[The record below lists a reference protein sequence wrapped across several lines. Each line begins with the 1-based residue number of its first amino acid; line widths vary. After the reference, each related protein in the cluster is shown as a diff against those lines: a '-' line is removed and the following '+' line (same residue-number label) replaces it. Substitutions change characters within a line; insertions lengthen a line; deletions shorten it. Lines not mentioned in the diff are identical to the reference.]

1 MELPRS
7 ALSGKAHEHPPEN
20 REPTAEADLTVTL
33 PVTVWSD
40 IIGTLW
46 GVAWTEPSSAAGELA
61 GRLYA
66 EYSRAL
72 GVDPALAVDML
83 GLLPDRLRQQAR
95 NHA

>member
-1 MELPRS
+1 MNLHNS
-7 ALSGKAHEHPPEN
+7 ALGSGHEHQPQKAAVS
-20 REPTAEADLTVTL
+20 AEAELAVNL
-33 PVTVWSD
+33 PVTVWSE
-40 IIGTLW
+40 IIGLLW
-46 GVAWTEPSSAAGELA
+46 SVAWTERNSAAGELA

-83 GLLPDRLRQQAR
+83 ALLPDRLRQQAR

>member
-1 MELPRS
+1 MESHRS

-20 REPTAEADLTVTL
+20 RESTTETDLAVTL

-66 EYSRAL
+66 EYTRAL

-83 GLLPDRLRQQAR
+83 GLLPDQLRQQAG
-95 NHA
+95 NHV